1 MARIII
7 QIKDKFFEYS
17 TIFDAPVTY
26 GMTMQEL
33 RNYIKEEYGN
43 EGISILTGRL
53 QRVAMR
59 GTSAQSDLSLEET
72 IYNNRAG
79 ENEICITEDEIYDRY
94 KKLEE
99 KETSCNQGK

>member
-1 MARIII
+1 
-7 QIKDKFFEYS
+7 
-17 TIFDAPVTY
+17 
-26 GMTMQEL
+26 
-33 RNYIKEEYGN
+33 
-43 EGISILTGRL
+43 
-53 QRVAMR
+53 MR